1 MGGKTY
7 IPSAVDISIRLHKY
21 LTRYQETLIEG
32 ADADKL
38 SALADLLACLV
49 NFINKWPKPPVEG

>member
-7 IPSAVDISIRLHKY
+7 IPSAVDIYIRLHKY

>member
-7 IPSAVDISIRLHKY
+7 IPSEVDISIRLHKY

>member
-1 MGGKTY
+1 MSGKTY
-7 IPSAVDISIRLHKY
+7 IPSANSLAVKLHKY

-49 NFINKWPKPPVEG
+49 NFINKWPRPPVEG

>member
-7 IPSAVDISIRLHKY
+7 IPSANALAQRLHTY
-21 LTRYQETLIEG
+21 LTRYQETLIQG

-38 SALADLLACLV
+38 AALADLLACLV
-49 NFINKWPKPPVEG
+49 NFINKWPRPPIDG